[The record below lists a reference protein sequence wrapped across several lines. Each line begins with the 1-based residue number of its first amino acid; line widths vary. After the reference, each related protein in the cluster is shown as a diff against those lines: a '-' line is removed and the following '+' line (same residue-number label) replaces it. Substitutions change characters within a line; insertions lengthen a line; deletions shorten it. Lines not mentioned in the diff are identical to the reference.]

1 MFSIFFL
8 SIERE
13 SISKFKLKMNIFFP
27 ILIYFI
33 QFCSLFMGRLET
45 SILFFQIIKN
55 TSYPFYVSIII
66 PIYNTERYLNRSFG
80 SLFNQTLQN
89 YEIIV
94 IDDCSQDESLKIIQD
109 KMKTSSHIKLVQ
121 HFYNQGTLS
130 SRNHGV
136 IESSGQFIMSLDPDD
151 QLFNDAIEKS
161 YKSIVE
167 FDADVL
173 EFSLLVQYNS
183 TNKTEKCKNSYNSN
197 TVIFRRLLK
206 LNPHKVNWNVCKKII
221 KRSVYLKAVELILPF
236 IKNKMILIGEDLIHT
251 AAIFTFM
258 KKFICSQN
266 LAYIYYRNIIMD
278 QTKKSKL
285 ISLDQRKIV
294 KLYSLSMMKYF
305 FENRNQIEKVNFTRF
320 LNKENNE
327 QMYNEIFNIN
337 RTIVRNCIQ
346 NDEYFRVVN
355 NIKGDYCALVNK
367 KNIIYI

>member
-1 MFSIFFL
+1 
-8 SIERE
+8 
-13 SISKFKLKMNIFFP
+13 
-27 ILIYFI
+27 
-33 QFCSLFMGRLET
+33 
-45 SILFFQIIKN
+45 
-55 TSYPFYVSIII
+55 
-66 PIYNTERYLNRSFG
+66 
-80 SLFNQTLQN
+80 
-89 YEIIV
+89 
-94 IDDCSQDESLKIIQD
+94 
-109 KMKTSSHIKLVQ
+109 
-121 HFYNQGTLS
+121 
-130 SRNHGV
+130 
-136 IESSGQFIMSLDPDD
+136 
-151 QLFNDAIEKS
+151 
-161 YKSIVE
+161 
-167 FDADVL
+167 
-173 EFSLLVQYNS
+173 
-183 TNKTEKCKNSYNSN
+183 
-197 TVIFRRLLK
+197 
-206 LNPHKVNWNVCKKII
+206 
-221 KRSVYLKAVELILPF
+221 
-236 IKNKMILIGEDLIHT
+236 MILIGEDLIHT